1 MGAALARLVSRPF
14 LDLVRGQARCLGRL
28 ADLVWMLAGLL
39 AGWWIYVPLHEL
51 LHAAGCLL
59 AGGSVSRL
67 EIAPHYGGGFLA
79 RVFPWVEAGG
89 DYAGRLAGFDTGGS
103 DWVYLATDLAPYVL
117 VLFPGVWALRLAA
130 RRGAAFAFG
139 LLLPFAFAPFLS
151 LTGDAYEI
159 GSLAAAQMPAW
170 EGGAARALLVGDD
183 LALRAAA
190 LGAAGASSSL
200 WTGFAFAALVGV
212 LWAFATYGLGSL
224 AASALGQR
232 PLLAPVARDEDAEPD
247 DETGARLRAY
257 R

>member
-1 MGAALARLVSRPF
+1 MATALGRLFARPV
-14 LDLVRGQARCLGRL
+14 LDLLRGQAQCLGR
-28 ADLVWMLAGLL
+28 AVDLVWMLAGLA
-39 AGWWIYVPLHEL
+39 AGWWLYVPLHEL
-51 LHAAGCLL
+51 LHAAGCVL
-59 AGGSVSRL
+59 AGGRVYRL
-67 EIAPHYGGGFLA
+67 EIAAHYGGGLLA
-79 RVFPWVEAGG
+79 EVFPWVHAGG

-103 DWVYLATDLAPYVL
+103 DWTYLATDLAPYVL

-130 RRGAAFAFG
+130 RRGAAFGFG

-170 EGGAARALLVGDD
+170 EGVTARALLVGDD
-183 LALRAAA
+183 LALRAAE

-224 AASALGQR
+224 AAAALGQR
-232 PLLAPVARDEDAEPD
+232 PLLAPVARGEDAEPD